1 MIMAIVKKKTET
13 IKEVKAPIA
22 LAPVNQHPDYP
33 DFISL
38 PYPLA
43 HKARRTDRR
52 IRVLLHTQVAEH
64 KAKLN
69 KKK

>member
-1 MIMAIVKKKTET
+1 MIMAIVKKKIET
-13 IKEVKAPIA
+13 PKVVKAPIA

-43 HKARRTDRR
+43 HKASRTDRR
-52 IRVLLHTQVAEH
+52 IRVLLQTQVAEH
-64 KAKLN
+64 KAGLKKN
-69 KKK
+69 K